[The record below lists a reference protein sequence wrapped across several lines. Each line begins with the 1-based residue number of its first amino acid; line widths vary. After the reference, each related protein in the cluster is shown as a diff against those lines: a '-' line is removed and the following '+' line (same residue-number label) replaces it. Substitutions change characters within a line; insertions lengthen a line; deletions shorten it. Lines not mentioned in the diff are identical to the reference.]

1 MKLRELE
8 KIVFKHLE
16 ESGEIR
22 AGIKSLE
29 MAYTTLSGRLWTILV
44 LSLTTLMA
52 VCGFL
57 LKVTLWK

>member
-1 MKLRELE
+1 MKLKDIE
-8 KIVFKHLE
+8 KLLITHLQ

-22 AGIKSLE
+22 EGIKE
-29 MAYTTLSGRLWTILV
+29 VKREVDTLSGRLWAIAV
-44 LSLTTLMA
+44 ICVSTLMA

>member
-1 MKLRELE
+1 MKLKELE
-8 KIVFKHLE
+8 KLLINHLQ

-22 AGIKSLE
+22 EGVAEVKRGLD
-29 MAYTTLSGRLWTILV
+29 TLSSRLWAIAIICV
-44 LSLTTLMA
+44 STLMA